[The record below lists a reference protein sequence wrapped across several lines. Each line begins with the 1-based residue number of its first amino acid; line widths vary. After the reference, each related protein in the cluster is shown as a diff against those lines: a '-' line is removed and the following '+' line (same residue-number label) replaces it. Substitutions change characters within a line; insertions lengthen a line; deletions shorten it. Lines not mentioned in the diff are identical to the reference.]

1 MSAGFV
7 HLHNHT
13 QFSLLDGACRIPEL
27 IERARAL
34 GMPAVAMTDHGNL
47 FGLVE
52 FYREAKARGIHPL
65 LGIETYI
72 APGSR
77 HDRNLPKGERN
88 NFHLVLIAR
97 NRAGYQNLLKLS
109 SAAFLEGLYH
119 RPRIDRELLSK
130 HGEGLIGLSACLN
143 GEVNVRLREDRF
155 DAAMEAARY
164 YRDVLDGFYIEL
176 QDHGIPEERQ
186 VLRRLVDLAREGDFP
201 LVATNDSHYLDR
213 AHAKAHDALLCIQ
226 TGKLQSDA
234 GRLRFDTDEMFLKSR
249 EEMEKLFGEVPD
261 ALENTV
267 RIAESCDVPLEFGK
281 LRLPHFPCPEPYA
294 SLDDYLDALCREGLE
309 RRYPGAGEDLQR
321 RLAMELDVI
330 HRMGYSGYFLIVQ
343 DFIAY
348 ARSQGIPVGPGR
360 GSAAGSLVAYC
371 LGITN
376 IDPIRYKLIFER
388 FLNPE
393 RISMPDIDVDFS
405 DRGRPQVI
413 RYVIDKYGADNVTQ
427 IITFGTMAAR
437 AVVRDVGRVMNL
449 PYGEV
454 DRIAKMV
461 PSTLHITLE
470 KALEQSP
477 DLKKRYDEDPR
488 VRELVETGRVL
499 EGLARHA
506 STHAAGVVI
515 SPTPLVENV
524 PLYRSSEGEVTT
536 QWDMSSVET
545 IGLLKMDFLG
555 LRTLT
560 VLQDCLEMIEKHHG
574 VRVDLDLLPLEDPE
588 VYALFARGETIG
600 IFQFESSGMTEYL
613 RKLKPESLEDLIA
626 MNALYRP
633 GPLGSGMIDDFIQR
647 KQGSKAIRYEHPC
660 LEPILRDTYGIIVYQ
675 EQVMQIASAM
685 AGYSLGESDLLRRA
699 MGKKKQEIMD
709 EQGAIFV
716 ERSVARGIPADTARK
731 VFEKMAYFAG
741 YGFNKSHSAGYALV
755 AFHTA
760 WLKAHYPAEFLAAS
774 LTSEMSDKDR
784 VMILQAE
791 ARRLSIQVLPPDVNV
806 SESCFSVQNGA
817 IRFGLEAVK
826 GVGHQAVEAIL
837 EARSCGSFTSLYD
850 FCERVDPAR
859 VNRKCIE
866 NLIQAGALDALG
878 GHRAQQLESIP
889 SAVEHGARLRRE
901 REMGQ
906 ASLFGGPSEAPPPP
920 PALAD
925 VPEWP
930 RLHLLAR
937 EKDAL
942 GFYVSGHPL
951 EEIRSVLSR
960 LGVVPIQKIEV
971 LRDNETI
978 LSAGIP
984 TQIRKSVDKRGNPI
998 AFFVLEDDTGTIECL
1013 VFSDAFQAYGS
1024 HLDGEPRLLVRG
1036 KISTREEEKPKLR
1049 VEEIQAIDQLRG
1061 EGKLT
1066 LHLAMPARTTDEDL
1080 ESILATLDRYPGS
1093 SPVWLHVDPLGLE
1106 GVQIR
1111 LRERGVEIRDLLL
1124 APLEAQLGASSVR
1137 LTIGEPRA
1145 TRSQEIFGTNGFS
1158 RREASVLDDRMA
1170 VQ

>member
-1 MSAGFV
+1 
-7 HLHNHT
+7 
-13 QFSLLDGACRIPEL
+13 
-27 IERARAL
+27 
-34 GMPAVAMTDHGNL
+34 
-47 FGLVE
+47 
-52 FYREAKARGIHPL
+52 
-65 LGIETYI
+65 
-72 APGSR
+72 
-77 HDRNLPKGERN
+77 RN
-88 NFHLVLIAR
+88 
-97 NRAGYQNLLKLS
+97 S
-109 SAAFLEGLYH
+109 SAA
-119 RPRIDRELLSK
+119 S
-130 HGEGLIGLSACLN
+130 
-143 GEVNVRLREDRF
+143 
-155 DAAMEAARY
+155 
-164 YRDVLDGFYIEL
+164 DVYK
-176 QDHGIPEERQ
+176 RQ
-186 VLRRLVDLAREGDFP
+186 
-201 LVATNDSHYLDR
+201 
-213 AHAKAHDALLCIQ
+213 
-226 TGKLQSDA
+226 
-234 GRLRFDTDEMFLKSR
+234 
-249 EEMEKLFGEVPD
+249 
-261 ALENTV
+261 
-267 RIAESCDVPLEFGK
+267 
-281 LRLPHFPCPEPYA
+281 
-294 SLDDYLDALCREGLE
+294 
-309 RRYPGAGEDLQR
+309 
-321 RLAMELDVI
+321 
-330 HRMGYSGYFLIVQ
+330 
-343 DFIAY
+343 
-348 ARSQGIPVGPGR
+348 
-360 GSAAGSLVAYC
+360 
-371 LGITN
+371 
-376 IDPIRYKLIFER
+376 
-388 FLNPE
+388 
-393 RISMPDIDVDFS
+393 
-405 DRGRPQVI
+405 
-413 RYVIDKYGADNVTQ
+413 
-427 IITFGTMAAR
+427 
-437 AVVRDVGRVMNL
+437 VVRDVGRVMNL

-866 NLIQAGALDALG
+866 NLI
-878 GHRAQQLESIP
+878 
-889 SAVEHGARLRRE
+889 
-901 REMGQ
+901 
-906 ASLFGGPSEAPPPP
+906 
-920 PALAD
+920 
-925 VPEWP
+925 
-930 RLHLLAR
+930 
-937 EKDAL
+937 
-942 GFYVSGHPL
+942 
-951 EEIRSVLSR
+951 
-960 LGVVPIQKIEV
+960 
-971 LRDNETI
+971 
-978 LSAGIP
+978 
-984 TQIRKSVDKRGNPI
+984 
-998 AFFVLEDDTGTIECL
+998 
-1013 VFSDAFQAYGS
+1013 
-1024 HLDGEPRLLVRG
+1024 
-1036 KISTREEEKPKLR
+1036 
-1049 VEEIQAIDQLRG
+1049 
-1061 EGKLT
+1061 
-1066 LHLAMPARTTDEDL
+1066 
-1080 ESILATLDRYPGS
+1080 
-1093 SPVWLHVDPLGLE
+1093 
-1106 GVQIR
+1106 
-1111 LRERGVEIRDLLL
+1111 
-1124 APLEAQLGASSVR
+1124 
-1137 LTIGEPRA
+1137 
-1145 TRSQEIFGTNGFS
+1145 
-1158 RREASVLDDRMA
+1158 
-1170 VQ
+1170 